1 MMRAAIKHTRFLLFL
16 LGMLVFALTEVN
28 EAQAAPTFQAAGTA
42 GGGAGAVSPAWPAHQ
57 VGDVA
62 LLFVESSGDQAVTLS
77 VPAGFVA
84 VANSPQF
91 TFPGGPA
98 TGTRITVF
106 WARATST
113 AMSTPTVADPGN
125 HVYAPIITYRGIR
138 EIGGGASLRVRM

>member
-84 VANSPQF
+84 VANSPSLRFQVD
-91 TFPGGPA
+91 PRQGHALPCSGHGRHPPQCPRRPSPILA
-98 TGTRITVF
+98 I
-106 WARATST
+106 TST
-113 AMSTPTVADPGN
+113 PRSSLIGVSMKS
-125 HVYAPIITYRGIR
+125 
-138 EIGGGASLRVRM
+138 GGGFTSR